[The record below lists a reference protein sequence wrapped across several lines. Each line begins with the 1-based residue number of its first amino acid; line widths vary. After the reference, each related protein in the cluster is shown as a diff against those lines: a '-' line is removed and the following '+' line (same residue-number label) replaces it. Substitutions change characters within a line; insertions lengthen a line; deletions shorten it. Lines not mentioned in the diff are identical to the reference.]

1 MNMYPL
7 YVDIVPKRKIIQN
20 SSGNK
25 QSRLEEKVNSL
36 LTRTQSLEDEN
47 LSLKKEDGRAEGKNA
62 LLWRKGTNLDLQL
75 LQMTSSLVSV
85 QEKLDSLSEV
95 VGKMIK

>member
-7 YVDIVPKRKIIQN
+7 YVDIVRKRKIIQT

-47 LSLKKEDGRAEGKNA
+47 LRLKKEDGRAEG
-62 LLWRKGTNLDLQL
+62 RKCFI
-75 LQMTSSLVSV
+75 V
-85 QEKLDSLSEV
+85 EKGDQPRLAAPPNDIVPRECSRKAGFSKRSC
-95 VGKMIK
+95 GKDD

>member
-7 YVDIVPKRKIIQN
+7 YVDIDRKRKIIQS

-47 LSLKKEDGRAEGKNA
+47 LRLKKEDGRTEG
-62 LLWRKGTNLDLQL
+62 RKCFI
-75 LQMTSSLVSV
+75 V
-85 QEKLDSLSEV
+85 EKGDQPRLAVPPNDIVPRECTRKAGFSKRSC
-95 VGKMIK
+95 GKDD